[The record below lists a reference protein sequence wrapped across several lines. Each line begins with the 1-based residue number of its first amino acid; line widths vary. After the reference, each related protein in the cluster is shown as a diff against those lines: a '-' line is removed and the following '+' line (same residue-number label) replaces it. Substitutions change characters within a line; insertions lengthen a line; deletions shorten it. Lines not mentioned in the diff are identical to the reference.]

1 MRARTYEKEELP
13 LSIMI
18 RRLSTLILAGLLLAF
33 SAGTASAASRAAAEV
48 RSITI
53 APASSVQ
60 GQVPAITAVIVRTKD
75 PAPVEPAVYN
85 IITVI
90 TLPDNSTKSSAR
102 RGERFERGQSREFV
116 VPRLF
121 DTKLAG
127 TYKVEFHVY
136 SADMRRRLA
145 TAAQTFTVA
154 QGAPAVV
161 APPAKQAA
169 VKKEEPKQPEA
180 GRPVFGL
187 GIYGNALNPAGGGTA
202 ILWPFEH
209 VGIQGIYTVGMFTTT
224 EARLLVKIGEVAG
237 THPYFGVGYLN
248 VSKEDTVIG
257 VSTTFKDS
265 GISGV
270 IGTEIPLGRRWFGYV
285 EVSGT
290 SIDLKQTVTSGAQT
304 VNASVSYAPVTI
316 SAGIVYYLF

>member
-1 MRARTYEKEELP
+1 MMRQ
-13 LSIMI
+13 
-18 RRLSTLILAGLLLAF
+18 LSTLVLAGLLLVF
-33 SAGTASAASRAAAEV
+33 SSGMASAASSAAAEV
-48 RSITI
+48 RSITV
-53 APASSVQ
+53 APGSPTK
-60 GQVPAITAVIVRTKD
+60 GQVPAITAVIARTKD
-75 PAPVEPAVYN
+75 AAPVEPAVFN

-90 TLPDNSTKSSAR
+90 TLPNNITKSSMR
-102 RGERFERGQSREFV
+102 QGERFERGQSREFA
-116 VPRLF
+116 VPTRLF
-121 DTKLAG
+121 DTKLTG
-127 TYKVEFHVY
+127 MYKIEFHVY

-145 TAAQTFTVA
+145 TLAQTFTVA
-154 QGAPAVV
+154 QGAPAAV
-161 APPAKQAA
+161 APPAKLAA
-169 VKKEEPKQPEA
+169 VKKEEPKRPEA

-248 VSKEDTVIG
+248 VSKEDTIIG

-270 IGTEIPLGRRWFGYV
+270 IGTEIPLGRRWFGYI

>member
-1 MRARTYEKEELP
+1 MMKQ
-13 LSIMI
+13 
-18 RRLSTLILAGLLLAF
+18 LSTLILAGLLLVFA
-33 SAGTASAASRAAAEV
+33 AGTASAASSAAAEV
-48 RSITI
+48 RSITV
-53 APASSVQ
+53 APGSPVQ
-60 GQVPAITAVIVRTKD
+60 GQVPSITVLIARTKE
-75 PAPVEPAVYN
+75 PAPVEPAAFN

-90 TLPDNSTKSSAR
+90 TLPNNMIKSSMR
-102 RGERFERGQSREFV
+102 RGERFERGQSREFA
-116 VPRLF
+116 VPRF
-121 DTKLAG
+121 FETKLTG

-145 TAAQTFTVA
+145 TAAKTFTVGP
-154 QGAPAVV
+154 GAPAMV
-161 APPAKQAA
+161 APPATQAA
-169 VKKEEPKQPEA
+169 VKKEEPKRPEA

-209 VGIQGIYTVGMFTTT
+209 VGIQGIYTVGMFTTK

-248 VSKEDTVIG
+248 VSKEDTIIG

-290 SIDLKQTVTSGAQT
+290 SIDLKQTVTSGSQT

-316 SAGIVYYLF
+316 GAGIVYYLF